1 MQATYV
7 KSSGL
12 RYWLLM
18 AALIVGAAPA
28 SAEEPLVPLEEPF
41 APLEEPFAPLPE
53 PNPQRHVKPSNGTP
67 EVPEAPP
74 PLSGDQPTVAWKDP
88 KIQAARSACAKML
101 EGLDLDYEQLDP
113 IKKGLCGTPAPI
125 RVKSIGKNPAVVIS
139 PPATMTCKLAVALH
153 EWFKETVQPS
163 ASKFGTNVV
172 KIRNASSYKCRN
184 RYGRDDTK
192 ISEHALA
199 DALDISEF
207 VFASGQRIKL
217 LGNWPYGALGA
228 LPLTPEPP
236 APNPHRIAGALDA
249 NEPAMAGTEM
259 NDAVAEGQSFGR
271 ALADVRKI
279 KANPFVAPVV
289 DASHSPLPAGGSM
302 QGAKASAS
310 TPISTVK
317 SNPFMTPLPKPGE
330 AEAAADEAPQESEE
344 EDEDAS
350 QPPIIGSV
358 EAGAFLKLL
367 HTEAC
372 KTFETVLGPDANAAH
387 KDHFH
392 LDMKKRRYVKI
403 CE

>member
-12 RYWLLM
+12 RYWPLF
-18 AALIVGAAPA
+18 AALILGAAPA
-28 SAEEPLVPLEEPF
+28 SAEEHLAPPEEH
-41 APLEEPFAPLPE
+41 LAPLPE

-74 PLSGDQPTVAWKDP
+74 PLPGDQPTVAWKDP
-88 KIQAARSACAKML
+88 RVQAARSACAKML
-101 EGLDLDYEQLDP
+101 EGIELDYEQLDP

-125 RVKSIGKNPAVVIS
+125 RLKSIGKDPAVVVS
-139 PPATMTCKLAVALH
+139 PPATITCKLAVALH
-153 EWFKETVQPS
+153 DWFRDTVQPS
-163 ASKFGTNVV
+163 ASKFGTSVI
-172 KIRNASSYKCRN
+172 KIRNASHYKCRN

-199 DALDISEF
+199 NALDISEF

-217 LGNWPYGALGA
+217 LGNWPYGALRA

-236 APNPHRIAGALDA
+236 TPNPHRIAAAPDV
-249 NEPAMAGTEM
+249 ND
-259 NDAVAEGQSFGR
+259 DAVSEEPSFGR
-271 ALADVRKI
+271 ALAEVTKI
-279 KANPFVAPVV
+279 NTNPFVTPLVEP
-289 DASHSPLPAGGSM
+289 SHSPLPTGGST
-302 QGAKASAS
+302 QGANALARS
-310 TPISTVK
+310 PIATVK
-317 SNPFMTPLPKPGE
+317 SNPFISPLPKPG
-330 AEAAADEAPQESEE
+330 ALKAAAAAAPQQEE
-344 EDEDAS
+344 ADEDAS
-350 QPPIIGSV
+350 RPPTIGSV

-372 KTFETVLGPDANAAH
+372 KTFETVLGPEANAAH